1 MLCARALLSV
11 SEFSLAMTAFSAL
24 CIAPKLLDITLL
36 DGVTMS
42 TGALLLTIDG
52 SLGLTQMANWY
63 EEKRL
68 CWRGSFWH
76 WRTRRQPVLNHT
88 EFPPILCQ
96 AYQQI

>member
-11 SEFSLAMTAFSAL
+11 SEFSLAMSAFSAL

-63 EEKRL
+63 EEKPCMLER
-68 CWRGSFWH
+68 
-76 WRTRRQPVLNHT
+76 
-88 EFPPILCQ
+88 EFLALTHQ
-96 AYQQI
+96 ATASPKSH